1 MNPLMDALQ
10 FAGDPSRASATPRV
24 DFSASP
30 AFFGD
35 RQPDPVRPARG
46 DIDPAPVSSAA
57 LDADES
63 SGLKESDAWRLGPI
77 RATRDDMDGQVP
89 VPDPPR
95 ARTAPS
101 SGPPCSGSASDPVIS
116 AGPIRAGGSAAD
128 APGGHV
134 QSTSRER
141 ANAGKSASAAS
152 GSLGPRELKRGS
164 GIARIV
170 GIALSLILVTGAA
183 AGGGYLIWKT
193 EFVRPALVE
202 GLSSETLPIVDLVPV
217 HAANAASNGDGEA
230 DVRAALRTDLHARV
244 PAPQALATAQAGASA
259 AHSIAGMPGKSGWNA
274 AAGDRTSEDAAEV
287 KSVSTADASVLV
299 RPEASRPIRAA
310 GVPEPERVEPIPG
323 PGDRSTAHVSPESS
337 SGHGVRT
344 APERRVRFLEPDTPE
359 SAAPALEP
367 GTPVSAGA
375 SVDAVEFAVPGSGQ
389 DEAAPRSDVVTGFV
403 IRKRTRPDHVAAS
416 LERAYRA
423 FLSGDETLAANA
435 YRDVLR
441 HEPGNRDA
449 HLGLAALAVRAGRR
463 NEAGGHYAQV
473 LESHPADAVALAAL
487 IAIDESNPSQAGSRL
502 KALLRSEPNAAHLHF
517 DLGNLYAAQRR
528 WREAQRSYS
537 ESYRLDRRNAD
548 YAYNLAVSL
557 DHLSRARSALGLYRE
572 ALLLSRSRA
581 VSFETAAVLRR
592 IHDLELHAEAGST
605 SDRPTAEAPVA
616 VPGVRIR

>member
-30 AFFGD
+30 EFFGD

-63 SGLKESDAWRLGPI
+63 PGLEESDAWRLGPI

-89 VPDPPR
+89 VPDLPR

-101 SGPPCSGSASDPVIS
+101 SGLPCSGSASDPVIS
-116 AGPIRAGGSAAD
+116 ASPIRAGGSAAD

-134 QSTSRER
+134 QSTSHER

-202 GLSSETLPIVDLVPV
+202 GLSSETLPILDLVPV

-259 AHSIAGMPGKSGWNA
+259 AHSIAGMPGKSGWSA
-274 AAGDRTSEDAAEV
+274 AAGDRTS
-287 KSVSTADASVLV
+287 
-299 RPEASRPIRAA
+299 
-310 GVPEPERVEPIPG
+310 
-323 PGDRSTAHVSPESS
+323 
-337 SGHGVRT
+337 
-344 APERRVRFLEPDTPE
+344 
-359 SAAPALEP
+359 
-367 GTPVSAGA
+367 VSAGA

-423 FLSGDETLAANA
+423 FLSGDETSAANA

-517 DLGNLYAAQRR
+517 ELGNLYAAQRR
-528 WREAQRSYS
+528 WREARRSYS

-581 VSFETAAVLRR
+581 VSFETEAVLRR